1 MKKIRVEKT
10 KKGFAALWESG
21 GGYKNTGEAT
31 IVTDKDG
38 QPKKSIYVR
47 RRGELANGEHALIPI
62 FVGDH
67 IIESNQHRGDF
78 EISIYRIT
86 GISKEEASIEKIA
99 GFSNDEWDAE
109 FPDFLEVAVQVAMI
123 KATCYHCR
131 APHYIKT

>member
-10 KKGFAALWESG
+10 KKGYPAFWEAG
-21 GGYKNTGEAT
+21 GGRTNTGYAT
-31 IVTDKDG
+31 IVAGRDG
-38 QPKKSIYVR
+38 QPKKAVYVR
-47 RRGELANGEHALIPI
+47 GRGELANSSHALII
-62 FVGDH
+62 LEVGDH

-99 GFSNDEWDAE
+99 GFSNDEWDAA
-109 FPDFLEVAVQVAMI
+109 FPDFLEEAVQVAMI